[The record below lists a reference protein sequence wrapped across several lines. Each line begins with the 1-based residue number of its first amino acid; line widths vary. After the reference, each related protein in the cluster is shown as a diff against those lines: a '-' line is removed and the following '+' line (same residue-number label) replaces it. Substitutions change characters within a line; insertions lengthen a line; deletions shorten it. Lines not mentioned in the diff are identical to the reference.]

1 MGKALNRLF
10 AILICTYAVIHFI
23 VYFSKSETFSINLSL
38 IGICAFLLSFF
49 FLKIQKAS
57 ISLFLTTV
65 AVLLHMIS
73 GSSLMEGFL
82 SGFRVMSGLISLL
95 IIVPMISWVLR
106 EESYIESVIHFAQN
120 ILNTSRRFYFG
131 MMFITQLISFF
142 LLFGAIPMVYQ
153 MVNDFLHNQKG
164 EAWENYKST
173 AILRG
178 FALTTMWVVSIPSFL
193 FAVDHLGASLPLSM
207 LQGAL
212 LSLVGILLSTMFSYF
227 QEQKY
232 GVSITEG
239 IKEELER
246 IGNSSNNQFKDKRY
260 VYEFAILFISLF
272 GTIFLIKG
280 LWNVKLLLLIPITII
295 VWIIIYFLVKKRA
308 YKLGTYGKRFV
319 QEDLPKQAQQYSILL
334 AAGFLVDSVK
344 KSGAGTYMV
353 DGMFYVADAV
363 PFLNFLWILPL
374 IVVLLGFIGLG
385 PLTVIVLVSGI
396 LEGVSLP
403 YPPEVIVIGI
413 TSGSVISIMLS
424 PLILPVIVLSTT
436 NQLGTIKNGFH
447 FNIGYAISFYFLVQL
462 YIQVVV
468 HVFF

>member
-1 MGKALNRLF
+1 M
-10 AILICTYAVIHFI
+10 LICIYAVSHFI
-23 VYFSKSETFSINLSL
+23 LYFTRSEVFSIVLSI
-38 IGICAFLLSFF
+38 IGVCAFLLSFF
-49 FLKIQKAS
+49 FLRIQKAS
-57 ISLFLTTV
+57 ISLFLATI
-65 AVLLHMIS
+65 AVLLHLIS
-73 GSSLMEGFL
+73 GTSLIEGVL

-106 EESYIESVIHFAQN
+106 EESYIESVIHFAQSV
-120 ILNTSRRFYFG
+120 LNTSRRFYFG
-131 MMFITQLISFF
+131 MMIITQLISFF
-142 LLFGAIPMVYQ
+142 LLFGAIPMIYQ

-193 FAVDHLGASLPLSM
+193 FAVDHLGASLPLSIV
-207 LQGAL
+207 QGAL
-212 LSLVGILLSTMFSYF
+212 LSLVGIVLSTMFSYF

-232 GVSITEG
+232 GIPITSG
-239 IKEELER
+239 IQEELKR

-260 VYEFAILFISLF
+260 VYEFVILFISLF
-272 GTIFLIKG
+272 GTIFLLKA

-295 VWIIIYFLVKKRA
+295 FWILAYFIVKKRP
-308 YKLGTYGKRFV
+308 YKLGSYGKRFV
-319 QEDLPKQAQQYSILL
+319 QEDIPKQAQQYSILL

-344 KSGAGTYMV
+344 KSGVGSYIV

-363 PFLNFLWILPL
+363 PFINFLWILPL

-396 LEGVSLP
+396 LEGVPLP

-436 NQLGTIKNGFH
+436 NELGTIKNGFQ
-447 FNIGYAISFYFLVQL
+447 FNVVYAITFYFVVQL

-468 HVFF
+468 HSFF